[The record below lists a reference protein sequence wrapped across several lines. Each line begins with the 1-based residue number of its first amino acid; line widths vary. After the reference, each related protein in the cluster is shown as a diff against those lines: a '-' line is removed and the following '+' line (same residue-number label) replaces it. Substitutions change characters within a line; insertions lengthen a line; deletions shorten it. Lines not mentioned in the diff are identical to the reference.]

1 MVKVQLEDAVYLLLI
16 YLFFFCQCQPLLLV
30 KLSHITKKCALY
42 FWFRAV
48 GKVVLKFL
56 SKAAVHRYK
65 NSHGRCSIKK
75 LFLKISQYS
84 QKNTSKHVLKS
95 DSNAG
100 VSLEILRNL

>member
-16 YLFFFCQCQPLLLV
+16 LFYFFQCQPLLLV
-30 KLSHITKKCALY
+30 KVSHITKKCAIY